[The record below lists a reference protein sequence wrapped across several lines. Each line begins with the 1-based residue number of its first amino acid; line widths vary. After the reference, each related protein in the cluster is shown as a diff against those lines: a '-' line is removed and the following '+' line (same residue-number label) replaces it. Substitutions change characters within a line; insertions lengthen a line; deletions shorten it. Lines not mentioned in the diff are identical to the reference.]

1 MTDHVGWRKFWWLN
15 VGMLTIV
22 FILLIFFFPETK
34 WHRLHPSEIA
44 QTAASSAEKVAT
56 PAFKS
61 DDPEDVT
68 SSFPEDSPPL
78 TTTITGYD
86 PVLGQGKPSKQQ
98 FMPYQSH
105 PAPFKTL
112 LKEFIVPWRIMA
124 FPIVEF
130 AAFVVSWSASSFL
143 TINLTQA
150 QNFAAPPYNFSSQ
163 AVGFTNFALLVGS
176 LLGLATNGR
185 LSDWIAAR
193 ATRKNRGIREPEMR
207 LSTLIPYVCIMLL
220 GNFVVAFGY
229 QHKWDWKVR
238 NIIFTCSLF
247 PDPILSSLSSYLS
260 SLVCSSLINLPL
272 ILASPDHRNHWLH
285 LRRHPS
291 RRHPRHRL
299 HLRN

>member
-1 MTDHVGWRKFWWLN
+1 MTDHVGWRDFWWLN
-15 VGMLTIV
+15 VGMHTIV

-34 WHRLHPSEIA
+34 WHRLHPSEIV
-44 QTAASSAEKVAT
+44 QTAASSAENVAT

-68 SSFPEDSPPL
+68 SSFPEDSPPP

-150 QNFAAPPYNFSSQ
+150 QNFAAHPTTSP
-163 AVGFTNFALLVGS
+163 ARPLAL
-176 LLGLATNGR
+176 
-185 LSDWIAAR
+185 
-193 ATRKNRGIREPEMR
+193 
-207 LSTLIPYVCIMLL
+207 
-220 GNFVVAFGY
+220 
-229 QHKWDWKVR
+229 
-238 NIIFTCSLF
+238 
-247 PDPILSSLSSYLS
+247 PILLSW
-260 SLVCSSLINLPL
+260 LVPCSALPPMEDFQIGL
-272 ILASPDHRNHWLH
+272 PRGRRERIVASEN
-285 LRRHPS
+285 RR
-291 RRHPRHRL
+291 
-299 HLRN
+299 

>member
-1 MTDHVGWRKFWWLN
+1 
-15 VGMLTIV
+15 
-22 FILLIFFFPETK
+22 
-34 WHRLHPSEIA
+34 
-44 QTAASSAEKVAT
+44 
-56 PAFKS
+56 
-61 DDPEDVT
+61 
-68 SSFPEDSPPL
+68 
-78 TTTITGYD
+78 
-86 PVLGQGKPSKQQ
+86 
-98 FMPYQSH
+98 
-105 PAPFKTL
+105 
-112 LKEFIVPWRIMA
+112 MA

-207 LSTLIPYVCIMLL
+207 LPTLIPYVCIMLL

-247 PDPILSSLSSYLS
+247 PRSYSL
-260 SLVCSSLINLPL
+260 LPF
-272 ILASPDHRNHWLH
+272 
-285 LRRHPS
+285 
-291 RRHPRHRL
+291 
-299 HLRN
+299 